1 MREYMEQQQMAQGD
15 DDGVP
20 TFNIF
25 VRSQKA
31 KVWYP
36 CGALKG
42 DPKATAL
49 VNAWQGNFLR
59 GLYKSQLD
67 KGVARSIFD
76 GEKRLVG
83 TVLRS
88 DPQLKESKNELEFGY
103 KVSVKG
109 IEETVG
115 KQEVTLVTRDMLKG
129 WLDGV
134 KENLGME

>member
-67 KGVARSIFD
+67 KGVARFTPEASDAEITELANTRSSRAFMLLGRVAGTFD
-76 GEKRLVG
+76 
-83 TVLRS
+83 
-88 DPQLKESKNELEFGY
+88 
-103 KVSVKG
+103 
-109 IEETVG
+109 
-115 KQEVTLVTRDMLKG
+115 
-129 WLDGV
+129 
-134 KENLGME
+134 